1 MKGNWKEVA
10 RQLKEMNWKNTGNS
24 KEMER
29 KSEGNQRNFEGN
41 YQEIKGNEEKIE
53 GNSSQF
59 EEIQGN

>member
-41 YQEIKGNEEKIE
+41 YQEIKGNEKK
-53 GNSSQF
+53 
-59 EEIQGN
+59 